1 MKRFLTATAIATS
14 ALMITSCDRNPLLEE
29 WNTPFGIAPFSEI
42 KAEHY
47 KPAILKSIEEHNREI
62 DAIVN
67 NPEEPTFENTIVAL
81 DNSGELFERIYAV
94 FGNGASINATP
105 EIMALETEL
114 SPVISGHLNDI
125 AMNEKLFDRI
135 RTLYEKRDSLGL
147 EQDQM
152 RLLTETYK
160 SYERS
165 GATLPEDKKAEL
177 KKINSRMSELQL
189 LFEQNVLKE
198 TADFTLVVDDEKN
211 LSGLPQSAIDA
222 AAARAAE
229 KDMDGWWA
237 FGLDNASMM
246 PFLQFDDN
254 RELRTKLLDGYLNR
268 GNNDNANDN
277 KAIVIELVNL
287 SNRKAKIMGYDNYA
301 EFVLEDRMAK
311 TPEAV
316 YDLLNR
322 LWTPAVNAAKS
333 ELADMVPI
341 AAAQGVKDELRAGDW
356 RYYFEKAKA
365 EKFNFSEDE
374 LKPYFKFE
382 NVRDGIFYVAN
393 RLYGIT
399 FTPLNNVP
407 VPHPEA
413 QAFEC
418 KDADGTQLGV
428 IFMDMFARTGLK
440 RGGAWCTGYRE
451 QCYQDGK
458 RVIPI
463 VSIVGNFTRGNGD
476 APALL
481 SPDEVETFF
490 HEFGHALQSLLQDVR
505 YAGNAPMT
513 RDFVELPSQIN
524 EHWAFE
530 PEVLNVYAKHYQTG
544 EVIPQELVDKLDKSG
559 KYGQGFATTEYL
571 AASLLDMDY
580 FIMDEIPADLDVN
593 KFEAKVLGD
602 RGILKQIPPR
612 YRSTYFAHVFGGGY
626 TVGYYSYIWAEV
638 LDADAF
644 EAFKETGDIF
654 NPEVARKFREEILE
668 RGGEDDAMTLYVN
681 FRGKQ
686 PGIDPLLENRGLK

>member
-428 IFMDMFARTGLK
+428 IFMDMFARPGLK

-458 RVIPI
+458 RVLPI